1 MWFLQLMDS
10 EHIANSITM
19 AGNSAPNSLKML
31 RCLRSPSSSLPL
43 LKRACVTACK
53 ESRVQETSRLALA
66 VHIHHTRFTMR
77 SLTVGKQRTENT
89 LGKLNPSQL
98 NAGKYICL
106 NYDKEPSILLFILH
120 TRTTEGWRHLSL
132 SSFRP
137 DLRTQ
142 VPKDLLSVGS
152 RFQGKLRPA
161 GFGTIS
167 VQLCNPQEGLVSPLD
182 IRVGTW

>member
-1 MWFLQLMDS
+1 M
-10 EHIANSITM
+10 
-19 AGNSAPNSLKML
+19 
-31 RCLRSPSSSLPL
+31 
-43 LKRACVTACK
+43 
-53 ESRVQETSRLALA
+53 QETSRLALA

-106 NYDKEPSILLFILH
+106 NYDKEPFILLFILH